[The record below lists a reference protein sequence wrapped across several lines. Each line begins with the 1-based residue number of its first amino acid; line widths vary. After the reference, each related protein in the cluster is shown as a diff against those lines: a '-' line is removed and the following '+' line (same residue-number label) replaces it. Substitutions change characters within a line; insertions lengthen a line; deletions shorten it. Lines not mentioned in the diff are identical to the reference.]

1 MLGGIPFMTP
11 HIGRQENGEGSL
23 TIVRGISFM
32 TLQGSTI
39 LHGCTIMKAESVRW
53 EGARQEGLA
62 APLRTITKNH
72 R

>member
-1 MLGGIPFMTP
+1 MTY
-11 HIGRQENGEGSL
+11 I
-23 TIVRGISFM
+23 M
-32 TLQGSTI
+32 TLLMT

>member
-1 MLGGIPFMTP
+1 MTMVRGIPFMSPHIMTYIMTP
-11 HIGRQENGEGSL
+11 HLL
-23 TIVRGISFM
+23 T
-32 TLQGSTI
+32 
-39 LHGCTIMKAESVRW
+39 LHGCTIMKAESVRR